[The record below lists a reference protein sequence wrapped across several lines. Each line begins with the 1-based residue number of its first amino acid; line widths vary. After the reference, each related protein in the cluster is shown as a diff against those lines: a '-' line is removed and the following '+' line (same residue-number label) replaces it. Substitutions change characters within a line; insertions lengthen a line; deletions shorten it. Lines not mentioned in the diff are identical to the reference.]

1 KWPKKK
7 PLEEGENHC
16 VSVEVITHYI
26 FECVCSLHIDFFR
39 HNYVCMFVLQVKTA
53 ETRSVRHF
61 HFTAWPDHG
70 VPQTTELL
78 ISFRHL
84 VREHMDQ
91 YSRHSPTVVHCSAG
105 VGRTGTFIAIDRLI
119 FQIERENIVDVFGI
133 VHDQRMHRPL
143 MVQTEVGNGHI
154 YLLVHVV

>member
-1 KWPKKK
+1 MK
-7 PLEEGENHC
+7 LYTFY
-16 VSVEVITHYI
+16 SI

-91 YSRHSPTVVHCSAG
+91 YSRHSPTVVHCRSD
-105 VGRTGTFIAIDRLI
+105 RTHTLLCLQFYRTVSEITKQFIGFSVCLSSLPC
-119 FQIERENIVDVFGI
+119 VCCLHSV
-133 VHDQRMHRPL
+133 
-143 MVQTEVGNGHI
+143 
-154 YLLVHVV
+154 LVLDAQAPS